1 MKSIKTVTEHRERA
15 PNEFT
20 QGGSMQPKTILIL
33 NVAAAALWVA
43 APAFAQ
49 TAPSA
54 PASEDVAQP
63 TDIIVTGSARAQRR
77 FDVSYAVN
85 SLSQDD
91 IKKLAPQSMAQL
103 FSVVP
108 GVQVESTGG
117 EVQNITRVRGIPTDR
132 GYLYFQQD
140 GLPLF
145 HDLDGYF
152 FNSGDGMNRSDLMTQ
167 RVEVVRGGPA
177 PIYASGAAAV
187 ANVITRT
194 GSDTPEGAAQVTAG
208 TSGLYRLDAYQSG
221 PLGKD
226 TYYAVGGFLRQND
239 GYRDAGFPSD
249 RGGQIRANLKHDFDN
264 GFVKVSGQY
273 TNDRNIFYLSLP
285 TADPRDPSISLN
297 PYLNSLTGT
306 LDTPALRAA
315 NIAYR
320 DGNGV
325 AQSNTYD
332 LANGRHM
339 RFGNLQVDYEGD
351 FGEWH
356 VSAKAGY
363 TQGRSTFD
371 ALYTTSNPQDAD
383 TFAAGY
389 LSAAQTAFGNVASLG
404 YAIAGTNGATV
415 YDPNSESGLVL
426 SAQYRHT
433 DAKFYSG
440 QGDFSVTRKFD
451 TSFGTHDVR
460 VGVYGASWG
469 STIFGVYQNYLLQV
483 ANQPQVLDLVA
494 YGSDGSVRGYVTD
507 NGALTDAASLI
518 GGKYEARMLAVYGT
532 DSWDVTDRLRIDI
545 GLRHEWYDY
554 SGYSRTTAAYDLGDA
569 TTLADNA
576 TRGFTGAIVNSTFK
590 PKATNWTVG
599 ANYDL
604 TDNFG
609 LYARASQLEV
619 PANGSVVGS
628 AGASYT
634 ASKAKL
640 HEAGVKAVFGRSYLY
655 LTGFYTKF
663 DPLNA
668 SFATYNPVT
677 GRSDQPITFLGS
689 AEDKG
694 VEADGLLR
702 IAGPFSIAGAVTV
715 QDPKYINFTST
726 TGASA
731 GDVLGK
737 QIVRQ
742 PKVYGNIRPS
752 VDFTLGNGDRVSIY
766 GRYDYVGK
774 RYVDV
779 TNTTALPAYGYFGAG
794 ATFEHGPWSLQVVG
808 DNITNAHGFTEGNTA
823 GDTLTGQGTPEA
835 IFGRPLWGRNVRFVL
850 GLKW

>member
-1 MKSIKTVTEHRERA
+1 MKH
-15 PNEFT
+15 
-20 QGGSMQPKTILIL
+20 ILMSG
-33 NVAAAALWVA
+33 AAAAAMMTVA
-43 APAFAQ
+43 APAFAEDAAASAAVSAE
-49 TAPSA
+49 TAGA
-54 PASEDVAQP
+54 DDVAG
-63 TDIIVTGSARAQRR
+63 DIIVTGSARTQRR

-91 IKKLAPQSMAQL
+91 IQKLAPQSMAQL
-103 FSVVP
+103 LNVVP

-152 FNSGDGMNRSDLMTQ
+152 FNSGDGMNRNDLMTQ

-177 PIYASGAAAV
+177 PIYASGAAAI

-194 GSDTPEGAAQVTAG
+194 GSDTPQGAAQVTVG

-226 TYYAVGGFLRQND
+226 TYYAIGGFLRRND
-239 GYRDAGFPSD
+239 GYRDAGFPTD
-249 RGGQIRANLKHDFDN
+249 RGGQIRANLKHDFAN
-264 GFVKVSGQY
+264 GFIKVSGQY
-273 TNDRNIFYLSLP
+273 TNDHNIFYLSLP

-297 PYLNSLTGT
+297 PYLDSLTGT
-306 LDTPALRAA
+306 LSTPALRSVD
-315 NIAYR
+315 IAYR

-325 AQSNTYD
+325 VQGGTHD

-351 FGEWH
+351 FGDWH
-356 VSAKAGY
+356 VSAKGGY

-371 ALYTTSNPQDAD
+371 ALYTTSNPVDAD

-389 LSAAQTAFGNVASLG
+389 LAAARSAFGSDVSLG
-404 YAIAGTNGATV
+404 YTIAGTNGATV

-440 QGDFSVTRKFD
+440 QGDLSITRKFE
-451 TSFGTHDVR
+451 TPIGSHDVR
-460 VGVYGASWG
+460 VGIYGASWG

-494 YGSDGSVRGYVTD
+494 YNPSGSVAGYVTD
-507 NGALTDAASLI
+507 NGAITNAASLI
-518 GGKYEARMLAVYGT
+518 GGKYDATMLAVYGT
-532 DSWDVTDRLRIDI
+532 DSWDLTDKLRIDL

-576 TRGFTGAIVNSTFK
+576 MRGFTGAIVSTTFK

-599 ANYDL
+599 VNYDL
-604 TDNFG
+604 TGNFG
-609 LYARASQLEV
+609 LYARASQLQV
-619 PANGSVVGS
+619 PANGSVVGQ

-640 HEAGVKAVFGRSYLY
+640 YEAGIKAVFGRSYLY

-677 GRSDQPITFLGS
+677 GRSDQPIQFLGS

-702 IAGPFSIAGAVTV
+702 IAGPLSIAGSLTV

-726 TGASA
+726 TGADA

-752 VDFTLGNGDRVSIY
+752 LDFSMGNGDRLSVY

-779 TNTTALPAYGYFGAG
+779 TNTTALPAYGYFSAG
-794 ATFEHGPWSLQVVG
+794 LTFDHGPWSLQVVG
-808 DNITNAHGFTEGNTA
+808 DNVTNAHGFTEGNTA

>member
-1 MKSIKTVTEHRERA
+1 
-15 PNEFT
+15 
-20 QGGSMQPKTILIL
+20 MQPKSILL
-33 NVAAAALWVA
+33 MNAAAAALLTG
-43 APAFAQ
+43 APALAQ
-49 TAPSA
+49 SATDTAT
-54 PASEDVAQP
+54 ASQDARP

-85 SLSQDD
+85 TLSEDD

-152 FNSGDGMNRSDLMTQ
+152 FNSGDGMNRTDLMTQ

-177 PIYASGAAAV
+177 PIYASGAAAI

-194 GSDTPEGAAQVTAG
+194 GSDTPQGEAQVTLG

-239 GYRDAGFPSD
+239 GYRDAGFPAD

-264 GFVKVSGQY
+264 GSIKVSGQY
-273 TNDRNIFYLSLP
+273 TNDHNIFYLSLP
-285 TADPRDPSISLN
+285 TADPRDPSVSLN

-320 DGNGV
+320 DGSGQV
-325 AQSNTYD
+325 QSNTYD

-339 RFGNLQVDYEGD
+339 RFGNVQVDYEGD

-371 ALYTTSNPQDAD
+371 ALYTTSNPVDAD

-389 LSAAQTAFGNVASLG
+389 LSAAQSAFGNVASLG
-404 YAIAGTNGATV
+404 YAIAGTSGATV

-440 QGDFSVTRKFD
+440 QGDLSVTRKFE
-451 TSFGTHDVR
+451 TGLGSHDVR
-460 VGVYGASWG
+460 VGVYGATWG

-483 ANQPQVLDLVA
+483 ANQPQILDLVA
-494 YGSDGSVRGYVTD
+494 YGATGSVSGYVTD

-518 GGKYEARMLAVYGT
+518 GGKYDARMFAVYGT
-532 DSWDVTDRLRIDI
+532 DSWDVTDKLRIDL
-545 GLRHEWYDY
+545 GLRQEWYDY
-554 SGYSRTTAAYDLGDA
+554 SGFSRTTAAYDLGDA

-576 TRGFTGAIVNSTFK
+576 TRGFTGAIVNTTFK

-609 LYARASQLEV
+609 LYARASQLQV

-640 HEAGVKAVFGRSYLY
+640 YEAGVKAVFGRSYLY
-655 LTGFYTKF
+655 LTGFYTRF

-677 GRSDQPITFLGS
+677 GRSDQPIQFLGS

-702 IAGPFSIAGAVTV
+702 VAGPFSIAGAVTV
-715 QDPKYINFTST
+715 QDPKYINFTSS
-726 TGASA
+726 TGADA

-752 VDFTLGNGDRVSIY
+752 LDFNLAGSDHLSLY

-779 TNTTALPAYGYFGAG
+779 TNTTALPAYGYFSAG
-794 ATFEHGPWSLQVVG
+794 ATFNHGPWSLQVVG